1 MAVRYPVY
9 RLVEKLQALAWSG
22 DPTANHTLA
31 QLEAQVDR
39 LLLHSEPGPDATPGP
54 PQIVDS
60 HWPGEF

>member
-1 MAVRYPVY
+1 MFVRYPVY

-22 DPTANHTLA
+22 NPTANHSLA

-39 LLLHSEPGPDATPGP
+39 LLLDSEPGRDSPSAP
-54 PQIVDS
+54 PQPVEN